1 MITHPNAKINLGLYI
16 TEKRPD
22 GYHNL
27 ETVFYPVT
35 CLTDTL
41 IIERD
46 VRIDDIE
53 YRQLGNSINCSAE
66 NNLVVRAYRLL
77 QTLSGIKGV
86 RITLEKHI
94 PSGAGLGGGSADAAF
109 TLKTLNNIFELNI
122 SDNELA
128 TLAKKLGADCPF
140 FIYNKPMLAT
150 GIGDIL
156 TPIDID
162 LNDYMIDII
171 KPEVFVSTAE
181 AYAGVKPKQPT
192 ENLKH
197 LITNTPIEK
206 WREVLHND
214 FEDTV
219 LLRHPEIATVK
230 QDMYTRGAI
239 YSAMSGSGS
248 AVFGIFKKS

>member
-35 CLTDTL
+35 GLTDTL

-77 QTLSGIKGV
+77 QTLRGIKGV

-181 AYAGVKPKQPT
+181 AYAGVNPKQPT